1 MFADTLPYWILAL
14 IVLGLILLSQMASV
28 HRELFENGDGQPTV
42 VYEDDEVYDDFY
54 ASIYDTLFSTPERI
68 SFEKAS
74 LRELA
79 FSDRPVAEVKI
90 LDACCGTA
98 PHASW
103 ICEEGL
109 DYVGLDTSES
119 MLARARKRSAS
130 ARFYKGSATDL
141 NAFPQKTFTH
151 AMMLYFSVYQ
161 FRNPKLLFDTLYQW
175 IKPGG
180 MLIVHLVDP
189 HKFDPILDAASP
201 FPAFSL
207 QKYSTDRVIDSDLVF
222 DSFRYK
228 SRFIKDEEEDV
239 ATFEE
244 IIQKNGDDE
253 IRENKHKLYMPPVPA
268 MLDMIRAAG
277 FSRLEMVDM
286 TPSGYE
292 YQWLVYFTK

>member
-1 MFADTLPYWILAL
+1 MFAGTLPYWLLAL
-14 IVLGLILLSQMASV
+14 VVLGLLLVVQVANA
-28 HRELFENGDGQPTV
+28 HREMFENEGGQPTV
-42 VYEDDEVYDDFY
+42 TYEDEEIYDDFY

-74 LRELA
+74 LREIA
-79 FSDRPVAEVKI
+79 FSDRPIAEIKI

-98 PHASW
+98 PHAKW
-103 ICEEGL
+103 ICEENL
-109 DYVGLDTSES
+109 DYVGLDTSEA
-119 MLARARKRSAS
+119 MLNRARKRCAS

-141 NAFPQKTFTH
+141 NAFPPKSFSH
-151 AMMLYFSVYQ
+151 AMLLYFSVYQ

-180 MLIVHLVDP
+180 MLVVHLVDP
-189 HKFDPILDAASP
+189 HKFDPILDASSP

-207 QKYSTDRVIDSDLVF
+207 QKYSTERVIESDVVF
-222 DSFRYK
+222 DSFKYK
-228 SRFIKDEEEDV
+228 SRFIKDEDEETAV
-239 ATFEE
+239 FEE
-244 IIQKNGDDE
+244 IIQKNGEEE
-253 IRENKHKLYMPPVPA
+253 IRENKHKLYMPPVSY
-268 MLDMIRAAG
+268 MLDIIRSAG